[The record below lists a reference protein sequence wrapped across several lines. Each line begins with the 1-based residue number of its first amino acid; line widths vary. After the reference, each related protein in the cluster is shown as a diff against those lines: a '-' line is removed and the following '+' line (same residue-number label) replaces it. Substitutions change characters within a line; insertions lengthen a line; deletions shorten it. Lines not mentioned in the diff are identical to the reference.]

1 MSKYPSRCKAFVRIV
16 SLHETVRWAPQEEG
30 QNAGHDPDQVQH
42 PLSIAVL
49 DGCLAAAQDAPEPAQ
64 KASRKAIEKRASFYN
79 SLEKRKRSA
88 RRRDDRALDGRA
100 IEIDRVRLSS
110 RLKGEA
116 SWTESPNYLA
126 QELLFSASRR
136 GRASRRLE
144 IERMRRR
151 ERICKGSDDS
161 RGFGSTVADSR
172 SPGETESIRALGSK
186 ASTTA
191 RPRRTLFVAS
201 PPPPPSRAR
210 LGEAALS
217 T

>member
-30 QNAGHDPDQVQH
+30 QNAGHDPGQVQH

-88 RRRDDRALDGRA
+88 RRRDDRARDGRA

-116 SWTESPNYLA
+116 SWTEVRTIWHRNCFSPLPDGGGLEAPRDRADAAEGTYL
-126 QELLFSASRR
+126 Q
-136 GRASRRLE
+136 G
-144 IERMRRR
+144 
-151 ERICKGSDDS
+151 
-161 RGFGSTVADSR
+161 V
-172 SPGETESIRALGSK
+172 
-186 ASTTA
+186 
-191 RPRRTLFVAS
+191 
-201 PPPPPSRAR
+201 
-210 LGEAALS
+210 
-217 T
+217 

>member
-88 RRRDDRALDGRA
+88 RRRDDRARDGRA

-110 RLKGEA
+110 RLKVKPLGRKSELSGTGIAFLRFPTGAGLEA
-116 SWTESPNYLA
+116 PRDRADAAEGTYL
-126 QELLFSASRR
+126 Q
-136 GRASRRLE
+136 G
-144 IERMRRR
+144 
-151 ERICKGSDDS
+151 
-161 RGFGSTVADSR
+161 V
-172 SPGETESIRALGSK
+172 
-186 ASTTA
+186 
-191 RPRRTLFVAS
+191 
-201 PPPPPSRAR
+201 
-210 LGEAALS
+210 
-217 T
+217 